1 MSSEKA
7 DNKGPSNTSD
17 NSMAK
22 AWVGSFIGSKIF
34 GRKDYFNYFLLAAE
48 TIF

>member
-1 MSSEKA
+1 MMNSEKEA

-22 AWVGSFIGSKIF
+22 AWVGSFIH
-34 GRKDYFNYFLLAAE
+34 
-48 TIF
+48 TV